1 MVVLLTTTTPVAG
14 SVPKV
19 TLAPVPNPTPAIVTG
34 VPPAVGPELGT
45 MPLTDTA
52 DAEVGSVGESVPQPA
67 VAVATTTAA
76 RNLLI
81 AATLGFIPLR
91 RFLMCHS

>member
-19 TLAPVPNPTPAIVTG
+19 TLAPVLNPTPAIVTG
-34 VPPAVGPELGT
+34 VPPAVGTDAGT

-52 DAEVGSVGESVPQPA
+52 DDEVSSVGESVHPP
-67 VAVATTTAA
+67 
-76 RNLLI
+76 
-81 AATLGFIPLR
+81 
-91 RFLMCHS
+91 